1 MAKLTKDRVL
11 KVCKYVND
19 GIPPSFAARK
29 EGISLPKQLIESGI
43 IYKDPITGRWQGR
56 LRLHDARYEE
66 FVKLYYDYQKEHRP
80 SRKGMRKKTVEIAH
94 THTKVGMFRRIWNSI
109 FG

>member
-19 GIPPSFAARK
+19 GMQPSIAARK

-66 FVKLYYDYQKEHRP
+66 FMKLYTDYRKDHRP
-80 SRKGMRKKTVEIAH
+80 SRKKTVEISH

>member
-1 MAKLTKDRVL
+1 MAKLTKERVL

-19 GIPPSFAARK
+19 GMQPSIAARK
-29 EGISLPKQLIESGI
+29 EGIALPKQLIEAGI
-43 IYKDPITGRWQGR
+43 IYKDTITGRWQGR

-66 FVKLYYDYQKEHRP
+66 FVKLYHDYQKEHRP
-80 SRKGMRKKTVEIAH
+80 LRKKTTEIAH
-94 THTKVGMFRRIWNSI
+94 SHTKVGMFRRIWNSI